1 MKKEIIKNILIIVLC
16 LIIGFVIIYKKKNKF
31 VYIEDE
37 KRSKCYRCV
46 IIDNQY
52 FCEVSIEKES
62 DK

>member
-1 MKKEIIKNILIIVLC
+1 MKKEVLKTILIIMLCVLIAFI
-16 LIIGFVIIYKKKNKF
+16 LILKKQNKF

-37 KRSKCYRCV
+37 KQSKCYRCV

-52 FCEVSIEKES
+52 FCEVSIEKEG